1 MGDEKINKNQLDS
14 RKLIYTKQGERWL
27 SQFDALDQETAKLLL
42 NSLTL
47 VSHTEFRRNLE
58 ALILDVSTK
67 IAGPVALYAVR
78 ELKKKHDKGQLF
90 SSHVVPFFDQVIKSN
105 NGKM

>member
-1 MGDEKINKNQLDS
+1 MENCRLGDRKINKNQHDP
-14 RKLIYTKQGERWL
+14 RKLIYTKQGEKWL

-67 IAGPVALYAVR
+67 VAGPVALYAVR
-78 ELKKKHDKGQLF
+78 ELKKNPLNANC
-90 SSHVVPFFDQVIKSN
+90 SAI
-105 NGKM
+105 M